1 MQVAFWV
8 FSTFE
13 RVIVTDPGDI
23 AVTFPS
29 EIVAIS
35 GLLLLQ
41 IKSLFSKFDGETE
54 AKIKSVSPTYKD
66 IEDFSKEIDVIVT
79 LGDSVGVS

>member
-8 FSTFE
+8 LSTFE

-23 AVTFPS
+23 AVIFPS

-41 IKSLFSKFDGETE
+41 IRSLFSKFDGETE
-54 AKIKSVSPTYKD
+54 AKIKSVYPTYKD
-66 IEDFSKEIDVIVT
+66 IEDFSKEIEVIVT
-79 LGDSVGVS
+79 LEDSVGVS